1 MVRQCYQ
8 HPGPRPQ
15 EGSSAVARKI
25 ITYDA
30 KGTTWKVHREL
41 IDSSSAGLAF
51 VQDYLSRYDLS
62 EIEHIEI
69 KLGSWGYQPNSRWT
83 NTAGGHCAGPWSTK
97 NGKYRLLCKVN
108 GRTAYPADD
117 WVTAKTKEG
126 KRKVPYTVY
135 SRAESLIGIVA
146 HEVCHYLGYTDQIPK
161 HGKMHTWRRKSW
173 NSTTEIECGEFEMA
187 AVEAFRNRYVT
198 PPDTGS
204 YMALEELRE
213 AIAGEVSEAD
223 VTPSTTESCQQ
234 CGRQLSSVSRS
245 KKFCSDECRNLYHS
259 ARRSERTA
267 ETRQKICQGCG
278 VQFTAGKSNA
288 KTCSARCR
296 KRIQRGAGLVVVNVP
311 SASAPLSLGT

>member
-1 MVRQCYQ
+1 VSY
-8 HPGPRPQ
+8 
-15 EGSSAVARKI
+15 VASKI
-25 ITYDA
+25 VTYDA
-30 KGTTWKVHREL
+30 LGTTWKVAREL
-41 IDSSSAGLAF
+41 ADSEGLKF
-51 VQDYLSRYDLS
+51 IQDYLSGYDLS
-62 EIEHIEI
+62 KLEHVEI
-69 KLGSWGYQPNSRWT
+69 KLSRGWGYHQGSRWT
-83 NTAGGHCAGPWSTK
+83 NTAAGHCAGPWATGTRK
-97 NGKYRLLCKVN
+97 FQLLCKVN
-108 GRTAYPADD
+108 GRTEYPADD

-135 SRAESLIGIVA
+135 SRDEAIIGIVA

-198 PPDTGS
+198 PPDTES
-204 YMALEELRE
+204 YMALEGALRE